1 MRVLVDTNIVLDVL
15 LNRTEFLELFSTVL
29 KRLWERRYHGF
40 VAATTLTNIYFIVRR
55 ATRKT
60 EDAMMAVDK
69 TLQWCEVAPVNRKV
83 LDTAKNSNMQD
94 FEDAVQAAAARDIGI
109 DVVVTRDKAGFKT
122 PVYGCTQRENFWR
135 RFRRAVDI
143 RIIQAHRGISAGCN

>member
-1 MRVLVDTNIVLDVL
+1 MRVLIDTNIILDVF
-15 LNRTEFLELFSTVL
+15 LNRAEFCELSATVL
-29 KRLWERRYHGF
+29 KRIWERQYRGF

-60 EDAMMAVDK
+60 GDAMAAVNK

-83 LDTAKNSNMQD
+83 LDMARFSDMQD

-109 DVVVTRDKAGFKT
+109 DLIITRDKSGFENSGLQVCSPEEFLKAGLA
-122 PVYGCTQRENFWR
+122 N
-135 RFRRAVDI
+135 
-143 RIIQAHRGISAGCN
+143 N